1 MEAAVGLLL
10 MFGLAHGEQPI
21 FFFMRGFKNTYFIL
35 NFSTIRIRSEK
46 KLLLSFVMLLHSDVA
61 VSYLDF
67 KIASCIT
74 TADQWLCLS
83 G

>member
-10 MFGLAHGEQPI
+10 MFGVAHGEQPN
-21 FFFMRGFKNTYFIL
+21 FFSCKVSKIL
-35 NFSTIRIRSEK
+35 ISYLISVQSELGLKK

-67 KIASCIT
+67 RIASCIT
-74 TADQWLCLS
+74 AAGRWLCLN